1 MEEYIESLERNAEP
15 MTEEEWRSWI
25 DKETEDIKTQD
36 PDADVEVD
44 IDAVIERLAADGYV
58 RG

>member
-1 MEEYIESLERNAEP
+1 MMTEYIESLERNAEP

-25 DKETEDIKTQD
+25 EKEIDDIKAQD
-36 PDADVEVD
+36 PDAEVVD
-44 IDAVIERLAADGYV
+44 IDDAIERLDADGYV

>member
-1 MEEYIESLERNAEP
+1 MNEYIESLERNAEP

-25 DKETEDIKTQD
+25 KKEIEDIKAQD
-36 PDADVEVD
+36 PDAEVVD
-44 IDAVIERLAADGYV
+44 IDAAIERLAADGYV